1 MAPINEALYLGFLN
15 NGKIFK
21 YDLTTL
27 SKVDLAIRPVYWY
40 YGCRGAWDGGC
51 KIYIGGEL
59 NSYSHCS
66 IYPYDII
73 QDSFGSELSNDGFT
87 DDTEEG
93 FSLVLDGFNRIY
105 MGPGDTS
112 YNYAY
117 MIAEELWDRNGLANF
132 PFVLD
137 YGGQIIHIPMSATYS
152 PGYLYAAAGNYSS
165 SFYYID
171 PRNDSSWT
179 VRAALPVSDRWAG
192 SSWVGE
198 YIYIL
203 GDNGALYRYD
213 VNANSWSTMTPAPN
227 SGGFYNSNNLA
238 TDMDPN
244 GFLYAWNPSDKK
256 IYYYDIDGDSW
267 GTLVTFTDTFTS
279 YYSFLTYVSQIRF
292 EYLESDGVTH
302 LDDPFAI
309 NDAEAGSPGSGVKR
323 YLKALEAVSG
333 VSIEVKSDTRGDDD
347 DILEVAPDSGGSPGT
362 WGASADLGSF
372 SADQAK
378 PFWLRANPADDE
390 SLGKRA
396 CKIEVAVS

>member
-1 MAPINEALYLGFLN
+1 MAKVNEALYLGFLN
-15 NGKIFK
+15 DGKIFK

-27 SKVDLAIRPVYWY
+27 TKTDLAVRPVYWY
-40 YGCRGAWDGGC
+40 YGCKGVWDGGC

-73 QDSFGSELSNDGFT
+73 LGSFGAELSNDGFT

-93 FSLVLDGFNRIY
+93 FSFVLDSFNRIY
-105 MGPGDTS
+105 MGPGDTL

-117 MIAEELWDRNGLANF
+117 LIAEGIWDRDGLANF
-132 PFVLD
+132 PFTID
-137 YGGQIIHIPMSATYS
+137 FGGQMVYVPMSATYN
-152 PGYLYAAAGNYSS
+152 PGYIYAAAGNTTSS
-165 SFYYID
+165 WYYID
-171 PRNDSSWT
+171 PRNDSSWM
-179 VRAALPVSDRWAG
+179 VRASFPVSDRWAG

-198 YIYIL
+198 YIYVL

-213 VNANSWSTMTPAPN
+213 VNANSWSTMTAAPSTNWFNN
-227 SGGFYNSNNLA
+227 SDNLI

-244 GFLYAWNPSDKK
+244 GFLYAWNPYYKK
-256 IYYYDIDGDSW
+256 IYQYDIDADSW
-267 GTLVTFTDTFTS
+267 STLAVFTDTFNN
-279 YYSFLTYVSQIRF
+279 YYSFITYVPQIRF

-309 NDAEAGSPGSGVKR
+309 NDAQPGSPGSGVKR
-323 YLKALEAVSG
+323 YLKALEAVTG
-333 VSIEVKSDTRGDDD
+333 VSVDVRQDSRGDDD
-347 DILEVAPDSGGSPGT
+347 DILQVAPDSGGSPGT

-372 SADQAK
+372 STDQAK
-378 PFWLRANPADDE
+378 AFWLRANPAAGE